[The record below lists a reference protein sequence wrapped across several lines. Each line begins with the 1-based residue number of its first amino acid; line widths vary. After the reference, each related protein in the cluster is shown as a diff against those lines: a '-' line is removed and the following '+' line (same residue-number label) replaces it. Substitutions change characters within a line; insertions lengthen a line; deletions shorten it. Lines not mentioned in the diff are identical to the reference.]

1 MALLG
6 FDMSSSLEN
15 QGNQDAGQT
24 SQSPAGNES
33 KIDLKS
39 NVVFATW
46 APADPRD
53 RLYSASATKAE
64 KSISLYRIIAAFHPV
79 LNLPVVTYDLIRL
92 VGVRKVV
99 AVLAVLIA
107 MISAFLL
114 VQS

>member
-1 MALLG
+1 
-6 FDMSSSLEN
+6 MSLSVEHQSN
-15 QGNQDAGQT
+15 QGARQT

-46 APADPRD
+46 APTDPRD
-53 RLYSASATKAE
+53 RLYSASATKTE
-64 KSISLYRIIAAFHPV
+64 KTVSLYRIVAAFHPV